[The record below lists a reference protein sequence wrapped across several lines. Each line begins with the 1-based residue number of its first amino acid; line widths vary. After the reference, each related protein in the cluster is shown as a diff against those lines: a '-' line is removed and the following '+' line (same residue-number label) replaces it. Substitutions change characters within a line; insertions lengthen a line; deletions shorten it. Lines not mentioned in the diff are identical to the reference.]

1 MKHSTAIFVLASVF
15 LTSSVVFAKGYGT
28 GPTPAAL
35 AAAAAGKPK
44 LIIYAGSGIAGE
56 YLHRAILA
64 DARVKNLQS
73 KYDVYHGSQS
83 EALSRG
89 FKTLPTILVSGRSG
103 SFSKYEGNFPYV
115 EDFIAF
121 VMEAQAGIKP
131 AQLRG
136 GSVLK

>member
-35 AAAAAGKPK
+35 AAAGKPK

-64 DARVKNLQS
+64 DERVKTLQAQ
-73 KYDVYHGSQS
+73 YDVRHGSS
-83 EALSRG
+83 AEAISKG
-89 FKTLPTILVSGRSG
+89 FKTLPTILVSGRAG
-103 SFSKYEGNFPYV
+103 AFLKHEGNFPYV

-121 VMEAQAGIKP
+121 VMAAEAGTHP
-131 AQLRG
+131 AKIRG
-136 GSVLK
+136 PVTR